1 MKDLS
6 DWDNTHMM
14 ELTNKSGMQDLSE
27 GDNSHMMQLTNKS
40 GMKPLSDW
48 DNSPTCLKKEPLVR
62 KMRNLNQGDNS
73 WKRLSI

>member
-1 MKDLS
+1 
-6 DWDNTHMM
+6 MM

-48 DNSPTCLKKEPLVR
+48 DNSPYV
-62 KMRNLNQGDNS
+62 
-73 WKRLSI
+73 